1 MKQARNEDHI
11 TWVQNGVTLEAEWLH
26 ALQPNPP
33 KWFEVIGDQ
42 TSADTA
48 YRLASEGCG
57 LVYAGDYQNARQLLQ
72 ALARR
77 IDKKPLKAAPTL
89 LETFHLHRARQIQRA
104 NILNKVIL
112 HLENGC
118 STLKRSPDVHEALLQ
133 ALDDQMPA
141 SVLISL
147 QMLQGMVGAYEW
159 RKKGV
164 LVPALGKHIHP
175 YYGVYSP
182 VRGEYLE
189 LIAQAPLQAESALD
203 IGTGTGVIAALLA
216 KRGVSKIVATDNQP
230 RALACARE
238 NLQRL
243 GYADKVKVVEADL
256 FPAGSTADLIICN
269 PPWLPAKAHSP
280 IEHAVYDPDS
290 RMLKA
295 FLNGVKAHLN
305 ANGEAWL
312 IMSDLAELI
321 GLRKPGELAGWI
333 ADAGLEIIQRL
344 DTQPRHGKAQDKD
357 DPLFAAR
364 SREATSLYRLK
375 YTRLD

>member
-1 MKQARNEDHI
+1 MTDSLIRWSHAGQTYQAD
-11 TWVQNGVTLEAEWLH
+11 WLAMSH
-26 ALQPNPP
+26 AHPP
-33 KWFEVIGDQ
+33 KWFELIGDQ
-42 TSADTA
+42 TNADTA

-57 LVYAGDYQNARQLLQ
+57 MIYQGDFQNARQLLQ

-112 HLENGC
+112 HIEQGS
-118 STLKRSPDVHEALLQ
+118 STMKRAPAFNEALAN
-133 ALDDQMPA
+133 ALDGAVPE
-141 SVLISL
+141 SLLIPL
-147 QMLQGMVGAYEW
+147 QMLQGMVGANEW

-164 LVPALGKHIHP
+164 LVPALGESIHP

-182 VRGEYLE
+182 VRGEYLD
-189 LIAQAPLQAESALD
+189 LIAQAPLQAKTAMD

-216 KRGVSKIVATDNQP
+216 KRGVPNIIATDNQP
-230 RALACARE
+230 RALACAID

-243 GYADKVKVVEADL
+243 GLASKVKVLEADL
-256 FPAGSTADLIICN
+256 FLPDSQADLVVCN
-269 PPWLPAKAHSP
+269 PPWLPAKANAP

-295 FLNGVKAHLN
+295 FLSSVKAHLN
-305 ANGEAWL
+305 PNGEAWL
-312 IMSDLAELI
+312 IMSDLAEQI

-333 ADAGLEIIQRL
+333 ADAGLEIVQRL
-344 DTQPRHGKAQDKD
+344 DTQPKHGKVRDEQ

-364 SREATSLYRLK
+364 SQETTSLYRLK
-375 YTRLD
+375 FVER

>member
-1 MKQARNEDHI
+1 MTQARNEDHI
-11 TWVQNGVTLEAEWLH
+11 AWVQNGVTFEAAWLH

-42 TSADTA
+42 TNADTA

-89 LETFHLHRARQIQRA
+89 LDTFHLHRARQIQRA

-112 HLENGC
+112 HLENGR
-118 STLKRSPDVHEALLQ
+118 SALKRSPDVHEALAQ
-133 ALDDQMPA
+133 ALDGQVAA
-141 SVLISL
+141 SMLIPL

-189 LIAQAPLQAESALD
+189 LIAQAPLQAKSVMD

-216 KRGVSKIVATDNQP
+216 KRGVSKIEATDNQP

-243 GYADKVKVVEADL
+243 GYTDKVKVVEADL
-256 FPAGSTADLIICN
+256 FPAGATADLIICN

-295 FLNGVKAHLN
+295 FLSGVKAHLN

>member
-1 MKQARNEDHI
+1 MTQAMNEDHI
-11 TWVQNGVTLEAEWLH
+11 AWVQNGVTFEVAWLH

-42 TSADTA
+42 TNADTA

-89 LETFHLHRARQIQRA
+89 LDTFHLHRARQIQRA

-112 HLENGC
+112 HLESGRSN
-118 STLKRSPDVHEALLQ
+118 LKRSPDVHEALVQ
-133 ALDDQMPA
+133 ALDGQVPA
-141 SVLISL
+141 SLLIPL

-189 LIAQAPLQAESALD
+189 LIAQAPLQAKSAMD

-216 KRGVSKIVATDNQP
+216 KRGVSKIEATDNQP

-243 GYADKVKVVEADL
+243 GYADKVKVIEADL
-256 FPAGSTADLIICN
+256 FPAGSAADLIICN

-295 FLNGVKAHLN
+295 FLSGVKAHLN

-344 DTQPRHGKAQDKD
+344 DTQPKHGKAQDKD

>member
-1 MKQARNEDHI
+1 MTDH
-11 TWVQNGVTLEAEWLH
+11 TLRWSHAGETRQAEWLT
-26 ALQPNPP
+26 AMQTNPP
-33 KWFEVIGDQ
+33 KWVEVIGDQ
-42 TSADTA
+42 TNADTA

-57 LVYAGDYQNARQLLQ
+57 MIYQGDFQNARQLLQ

-112 HLENGC
+112 HLENGR
-118 STLKRSPDVHEALLQ
+118 SAMKRAPDFSEALAY
-133 ALDDQMPA
+133 ALDGAVPA
-141 SVLISL
+141 SLLIPL
-147 QMLQGMVGAYEW
+147 QILQGMVGAHEW

-164 LVPALGKHIHP
+164 LVPVLGQSIHP

-189 LIAQAPLQAESALD
+189 LIAQAPLQASTAMD

-216 KRGVSKIVATDNQP
+216 KRGVPNIIATDNQP
-230 RALACARE
+230 RALACAQD

-243 GYADKVKVVEADL
+243 GFAKRVKVVEADL
-256 FPAGSTADLIICN
+256 FPPGSAADLIVCN
-269 PPWLPAKAHSP
+269 PPWLPAKANAP

-295 FLNGVKAHLN
+295 FLAGVKAHLN
-305 ANGEAWL
+305 PGGEAWL
-312 IMSDLAELI
+312 IMSDLAEHI
-321 GLRKPGELAGWI
+321 GLRKPGELAGWM
-333 ADAGLEIIQRL
+333 ADADLEIVQRL
-344 DTQPRHGKAQDKD
+344 DTQPKHAKARDAQ

-364 SREATSLYRLK
+364 SKEATSLYRLK
-375 YTRLD
+375 SR

>member
-1 MKQARNEDHI
+1 MTDHHI
-11 TWVQNGVTLEAEWLH
+11 RWSHAGETHEAEWL
-26 ALQPNPP
+26 AISASNPP

-42 TSADTA
+42 TNADTA

-57 LVYAGDYQNARQLLQ
+57 MIYQGDFQNARQLLQ

-77 IDKKPLKAAPTL
+77 IDKKPLKAVPTL

-112 HLENGC
+112 HLEGGR
-118 STLKRSPDVHEALLQ
+118 SAMKRAPDVSEAL
-133 ALDDQMPA
+133 AHAWDAAVPA
-141 SVLISL
+141 SVLIPL
-147 QMLQGMVGAYEW
+147 QTLQGMVGAYEW

-164 LVPALGKHIHP
+164 EVPVLGQTIHP

-189 LIAQAPLQAESALD
+189 LIAQTPLQAKTAMD

-216 KRGVSKIVATDNQP
+216 KRGVPQIIATDNQP
-230 RALACARE
+230 RALACAQE

-243 GYADKVKVVEADL
+243 GVANKVTVVEADL
-256 FPAGSTADLIICN
+256 FPQNALADLIVCN
-269 PPWLPAKAHSP
+269 PPWLPAKANAP

-295 FLNGVKAHLN
+295 FLTGVKAHLN
-305 ANGEAWL
+305 PNGEAWL
-312 IMSDLAELI
+312 IMSDLAEQI

-333 ADAGLEIIQRL
+333 ADAGLDIVQRL
-344 DTQPRHGKAQDKD
+344 DTQPKHGKARDAQ

-364 SREATSLYRLK
+364 SKETTSLYRLK
-375 YTRLD
+375 SR

>member
-1 MKQARNEDHI
+1 MTDHLI
-11 TWVQNGVTLEAEWLH
+11 RWQHADTTHAAEWLGMSH
-26 ALQPNPP
+26 SQPP

-42 TSADTA
+42 TNADTA

-57 LVYAGDYQNARQLLQ
+57 MIYRGDFQNARQLLQ

-89 LETFHLHRARQIQRA
+89 LETFHLQRARQIQRT

-112 HLENGC
+112 HIEQGQSALKRAPDVKEALEN
-118 STLKRSPDVHEALLQ
+118 
-133 ALDDQMPA
+133 ALDGVIPA
-141 SVLISL
+141 SLLVPLH
-147 QMLQGMVGAYEW
+147 MLQGMIGAHEW

-164 LVPALGKHIHP
+164 MVPVLGRSIHP

-189 LIAQAPLQAESALD
+189 LVAKAPLTASSAMD

-216 KRGVSKIVATDNQP
+216 KRGVRQVIATDNQP
-230 RALACARE
+230 RALACAQE
-238 NLQRL
+238 NLDQL
-243 GYADKVKVVEADL
+243 GLHGKVTLIEADL
-256 FPAGSTADLIICN
+256 FPASASADLIVCN
-269 PPWLPAKAHSP
+269 PPWLPAKAQSP

-295 FLNGVKAHLN
+295 FLAGVKAHLN
-305 ANGEAWL
+305 PQGEAWL
-312 IMSDLAELI
+312 IMSDLAEQI

-333 ADAGLEIIQRL
+333 ADAGLDIVQRL
-344 DTQPRHGKAQDKD
+344 DTQPSHGKARDAQ

-364 SREATSLYRLK
+364 AKEATSLYRLK
-375 YTRLD
+375 SR

>member
-1 MKQARNEDHI
+1 MTDNIIRWSHAGETHQ
-11 TWVQNGVTLEAEWLH
+11 AEWLSSI
-26 ALQPNPP
+26 QPNPP
-33 KWFEVIGDQ
+33 KWFEVVGDE
-42 TSADTA
+42 TNADTA

-57 LVYAGDYQNARQLLQ
+57 MIYQGDFQNARQLLQ
-72 ALARR
+72 ALGRR
-77 IDKKPLKAAPTL
+77 IDKKPLKAAPTM

-112 HLENGC
+112 HLENGH
-118 STLKRSPDVHEALLQ
+118 SAMKRAPQVSEALAN
-133 ALDDQMPA
+133 ALDGTVPA
-141 SVLISL
+141 SLLIPL
-147 QMLQGMVGAYEW
+147 QMLQGMVGAHEW

-164 LVPALGKHIHP
+164 AVPVLGQSIYP

-189 LIAQAPLQAESALD
+189 LIAQAPLQAKTAMD

-216 KRGVSKIVATDNQP
+216 KRGVPNIIATDNQP
-230 RALACARE
+230 RALVCAQD

-243 GYADKVKVVEADL
+243 GFANKVKVVEADL
-256 FPAGSTADLIICN
+256 FPSASTADLIICN
-269 PPWLPAKAHSP
+269 PPWLPAKANAP

-295 FLNGVKAHLN
+295 FLTGVKAHLN
-305 ANGEAWL
+305 PSGEAWL
-312 IMSDLAELI
+312 IMSDLAEQI

-333 ADAGLEIIQRL
+333 ADAGLEIVQRL
-344 DTQPRHGKAQDKD
+344 DTQPRHGKARDEQ

-364 SREATSLYRLK
+364 SKEATSLYRLK
-375 YTRLD
+375 SR

>member
-1 MKQARNEDHI
+1 MTDNTIRWSHAGETHQ
-11 TWVQNGVTLEAEWLH
+11 AEWLTSIQTH
-26 ALQPNPP
+26 PP

-42 TSADTA
+42 TNADTA

-57 LVYAGDYQNARQLLQ
+57 MIYQGDFQNARQLLQ

-77 IDKKPLKAAPTL
+77 IDKKPLKAASTM

-112 HLENGC
+112 HLAQGR
-118 STLKRSPDVHEALLQ
+118 STLKRAPDANEALAS
-133 ALDDQMPA
+133 ALDGAVPA
-141 SVLISL
+141 SLLIPL

-164 LVPALGKHIHP
+164 LIPVLGQNIYP

-189 LIAQAPLQAESALD
+189 LIAQAPLQAKTAMD

-216 KRGVSKIVATDNQP
+216 KRGVSNIIATDNQP
-230 RALACARE
+230 RALACTQD

-243 GYADKVKVVEADL
+243 GFANKVNVVEADL
-256 FPAGSTADLIICN
+256 FPLASTADLIVCN
-269 PPWLPAKAHSP
+269 PPWLPAKANVP

-295 FLNGVKAHLN
+295 FLAGVKAHLN
-305 ANGEAWL
+305 VDGEAWL
-312 IMSDLAELI
+312 IMSDLAEQI

-333 ADAGLEIIQRL
+333 ADAGLEIVQRL
-344 DTQPRHGKAQDKD
+344 DTQPKHAKARDEQ

-364 SREATSLYRLK
+364 SKEATSLYRLK
-375 YTRLD
+375 SR